1 MTSYLVPVLRFHMQV
16 KQGFDVTDLDVHLSG
31 ITMLITKQEKSISR
45 LKKQATAS
53 IWSYSR
59 SIYQLVAGFTYPSK
73 YCLLYHATKYTANQK
88 ATNPLHILRY
98 ATGSI
103 SLTKNSQR
111 CLRPPHFPAENRADN
126 DRQNFS
132 F

>member
-1 MTSYLVPVLRFHMQV
+1 MTSYLVPVLCFHMQV
-16 KQGFDVTDLDVHLSG
+16 KQGFNVTNLDIHLSG

-59 SIYQLVAGFTYPSK
+59 SIYQLEAGITHPSK
-73 YCLLYHATKYTANQK
+73 
-88 ATNPLHILRY
+88 ILSFIPCHKVDSQLKSHKPVAY
-98 ATGSI
+98 SAVCNWQYI
-103 SLTKNSQR
+103 TKNSLQ
-111 CLRPPHFPAENRADN
+111 CLRPPHFPAENRAN
-126 DRQNFS
+126 SDRQNFS